1 MHNQDIPDSMSQVS
15 VLRINDGLRSNGDD
29 LVAVESPLT
38 IILDN
43 QELVTVLCSPV
54 NLKYLA
60 VGFLFSEGLLKDKND
75 IKKVVIDERKGV
87 AWVETNGNTEIN
99 AEVMHKRLIT
109 SGCGRGAAF
118 YSFADAQSSAQVESG
133 VKINSSETCALVNEF
148 QHRSEVHKATH
159 GVHSA
164 ALCDTQNM
172 LLFSDD
178 IGRHN
183 AVDKIF
189 GECILEGIQTNDRM
203 IIVSARI
210 SSEMLLKVARKNIPV
225 VVSIAAP
232 TSMGVKLA
240 NDLGITLIGL
250 VRGKR
255 MNVYSGAWRV
265 AD

>member
-1 MHNQDIPDSMSQVS
+1 MHSQDIPGSMSQVP
-15 VLRINDGLRSNGDD
+15 VLRINDGLRSNSDD
-29 LVAVESPLT
+29 LIAVESPLT
-38 IILDN
+38 IILDS
-43 QELVTVLCSPV
+43 QELVTVLCSPL

-75 IKKVVIDERKGV
+75 IKKVVIDDRKGV
-87 AWVETNGNTEIN
+87 AWVETNGNTEID

-118 YSFADAQSSAQVESG
+118 YSLADAQASAQVESG
-133 VKINSSETCALVNEF
+133 VRIKPSETCALVNEF

-164 ALCDTQNM
+164 ALCDAHKM
-172 LLFSDD
+172 LVFSED

-183 AVDKIF
+183 ALDKIF
-189 GECILEGIQTNDRM
+189 GQCILEGKQTDDRM
-203 IIVSARI
+203 IIVSGRI
-210 SSEMLLKVARKNIPV
+210 SSEMLLKVARRNIPV

>member
-1 MHNQDIPDSMSQVS
+1 MHSQDVPGSMSQVS

-29 LVAVESPLT
+29 LVAVEFPLT
-38 IILDN
+38 IMLDN
-43 QELVTVLCSPV
+43 QELVTVLCSPL

-133 VKINSSETCALVNEF
+133 VKIDSSETCALVNEF

-189 GECILEGIQTNDRM
+189 GECILEGIQTNDR
-203 IIVSARI
+203 IIMVSGRI
-210 SSEMLLKVARKNIPV
+210 SSEMLLKVARRNIPV
-225 VVSIAAP
+225 VVSVAAP

>member
-1 MHNQDIPDSMSQVS
+1 MHSQDIPGSMSQVS
-15 VLRINDGLRSNGDD
+15 ILRINDGLRSNADD
-29 LVAVESPLT
+29 LVAVEFPLT

-60 VGFLFSEGLLKDKND
+60 VGFLFSEGLLKDKNE
-75 IKKVVIDERKGV
+75 IKKIVIDDRKGV
-87 AWVETNGNTEIN
+87 AWVETNGKTEIN
-99 AEVMHKRLIT
+99 AEVMHKRYIT

-118 YSFADAQSSAQVESG
+118 YSFADAQASAQVESG
-133 VKINSSETCALVNEF
+133 VKIKSSETCALVNGF

-164 ALCDTQNM
+164 ALCDTENM
-172 LLFSDD
+172 LVFSDD
-178 IGRHN
+178 IARHN
-183 AVDKIF
+183 ALDKIF
-189 GECILEGIQTNDRM
+189 GECILEGIQTDDRM
-203 IIVSARI
+203 MIVSGRV
-210 SSEMLLKVARKNIPV
+210 SSEMLLKVARRNIPV

>member
-1 MHNQDIPDSMSQVS
+1 M
-15 VLRINDGLRSNGDD
+15 
-29 LVAVESPLT
+29 
-38 IILDN
+38 LDN
-43 QELVTVLCSPV
+43 EEIVTALCSPV
-54 NLKYLA
+54 DLKYLA
-60 VGFLFSEGLLKDKND
+60 VGLLISEGLLKDKND
-75 IKKVVIDERKGV
+75 IRKIVIDDRKGV
-87 AWVETNGNTEIN
+87 AWVETTGNTEIN

-118 YSFADAQSSAQVESG
+118 YSLADAQSSAQVESE
-133 VKINSSETCALVNEF
+133 VKINSSETCALVNQF

-164 ALCDTQNM
+164 ALCDARNM
-172 LLFSDD
+172 LVFSED

-183 AVDKIF
+183 ALDKIF
-189 GECILEGIQTNDRM
+189 GKCILEGIRTDDRM
-203 IIVSARI
+203 IVVSGRI
-210 SSEMLLKVARKNIPV
+210 SSEMLLKVARRNIPV

-255 MNVYSGAWRV
+255 LNVYSGAWRV